1 MKRIPLLL
9 LIFILSVSCFARQ
22 LRPLVWVLDA
32 GHGGKD
38 QGTCLK
44 NVLEKDLTLNLTN
57 RVAELI
63 RKHKPGIKLILTR
76 TDDTF
81 VSLDERCQIANRNR
95 ADLFLSIH
103 INFAQNNRLLS
114 GTETFHA
121 NKKGAKSIVQASH
134 LERNADKSELLA
146 WLLQKSYYE
155 SGRPADRG
163 ARASNLYVLLNT
175 EMPAALTEVGFLSNV
190 SDAAYL
196 QSERGQKQIALDI
209 YNALNE
215 YYTTTQAN
223 THLRTLRT
231 LRQSLGTNSGLKVDR
246 LRNEVFSTDNVS
258 SDDSWLTAQAPSP
271 DQLSSSVTD
280 PANGITVDDTTAAYG
295 SSSAQVDPPGS
306 EAAIRKMFAQK
317 EPPGSEAAIKRLFAQ
332 RRALGS
338 AADSTKQ
345 VVPVNPS
352 NPVAD
357 STKQVVP
364 VNPANPVADSTK
376 QVAPANP
383 VADATKPVVPVNP
396 VADSVSDTKKQV
408 AQAAQPDSVP
418 IFSVQLFSVT
428 KEIKAGDSRLK
439 GLAPVKILHK
449 GNVYKVLYGGSK
461 DYLEARRSLEKT
473 KELFPD
479 AFIVAYIGD
488 RAISTAEALQMIR

>member
-9 LIFILSVSCFARQ
+9 LIFILSVSCFSRQ

-246 LRNEVFSTDNVS
+246 LRNEVSSTDNVS
-258 SDDSWLTAQAPSP
+258 SDDSRLTAQTLSP

-332 RRALGS
+332 RKALGS
-338 AADSTKQ
+338 A
-345 VVPVNPS
+345 
-352 NPVAD
+352 AD

-376 QVAPANP
+376 QVVPANP
-383 VADATKPVVPVNP
+383 VADVTKPVAAANP

>member
-9 LIFILSVSCFARQ
+9 LLFILSVSCFSRQ

-63 RKHKPGIKLILTR
+63 RKNKPGIKLILTR

-134 LERNADKSELLA
+134 LERNSDKSELLA

-246 LRNEVFSTDNVS
+246 LRNEVFSTDNVP
-258 SDDSWLTAQAPSP
+258 SDDSQLTAQSLSP
-271 DQLSSSVTD
+271 DQQSSSVTD

-338 AADSTKQ
+338 DADTTKQ
-345 VVPVNPS
+345 VVS
-352 NPVAD
+352 
-357 STKQVVP
+357 

-383 VADATKPVVPVNP
+383 VADATKPVVPINP

-428 KEIKAGDSRLK
+428 KEIKAGDYRLK

>member
-9 LIFILSVSCFARQ
+9 LLFILSVSCFARQ

-38 QGTCLK
+38 QGTFLK

-63 RKHKPGIKLILTR
+63 RKNKPGIKLILTR

-246 LRNEVFSTDNVS
+246 LRNEVSSTDNVS

-280 PANGITVDDTTAAYG
+280 PANGITAGDATAAYG

-317 EPPGSEAAIKRLFAQ
+317 EPPGSEAAIKRLFAR
-332 RRALGS
+332 RRALRS

-345 VVPVNPS
+345 VVSVNPG
-352 NPVAD
+352 
-357 STKQVVP
+357 
-364 VNPANPVADSTK
+364 NPVADSTK

-383 VADATKPVVPVNP
+383 VADATKPVVPINP
-396 VADSVSDTKKQV
+396 VADSVSDTKKPV

-428 KEIKAGDSRLK
+428 KEIKAGDYRLK

>member
-9 LIFILSVSCFARQ
+9 LIFILSVSCFSRQ

-63 RKHKPGIKLILTR
+63 RKNKPGIKLILTR

-246 LRNEVFSTDNVS
+246 LRNEVSSTENVS

-280 PANGITVDDTTAAYG
+280 PANGITADDATAAYG
-295 SSSAQVDPPGS
+295 SSSAQADPPGS

-332 RRALGS
+332 RKALGS
-338 AADSTKQ
+338 DADSSKQ
-345 VVPVNPS
+345 AVPV

-364 VNPANPVADSTK
+364 VNPANPVAD
-376 QVAPANP
+376 V
-383 VADATKPVVPVNP
+383 TKPVAAANP

>member
-9 LIFILSVSCFARQ
+9 LIFILSVSCFSRQ

-63 RKHKPGIKLILTR
+63 RKNKPGIKLILTR

-246 LRNEVFSTDNVS
+246 LRNVVSSTYNVS
-258 SDDSWLTAQAPSP
+258 SDDSRLTAQTLSP

-345 VVPVNPS
+345 VVPVNP
-352 NPVAD
+352 
-357 STKQVVP
+357 
-364 VNPANPVADSTK
+364 ANPVADSTK

-383 VADATKPVVPVNP
+383 VADATKPVVPINP
-396 VADSVSDTKKQV
+396 VADSVSDTKKPV

>member
-9 LIFILSVSCFARQ
+9 LIFILSISCFSRQ

-63 RKHKPGIKLILTR
+63 RKNKPGIKLILTR

-246 LRNEVFSTDNVS
+246 LCNEVSSTDNVS
-258 SDDSWLTAQAPSP
+258 SDDSWLTAQTLSP

-280 PANGITVDDTTAAYG
+280 PANGITVDDTTDAYG

-338 AADSTKQ
+338 AADSM
-345 VVPVNPS
+345 
-352 NPVAD
+352 
-357 STKQVVP
+357 KQVVP

-376 QVAPANP
+376 QVVPADP
-383 VADATKPVVPVNP
+383 VADATKQVAPVNPLADATKQVAPVNP
-396 VADSVSDTKKQV
+396 VADTVADAKKQV

>member
-9 LIFILSVSCFARQ
+9 LIFILSVSCFSRQ

-63 RKHKPGIKLILTR
+63 RKNKPGIKLILTR

-246 LRNEVFSTDNVS
+246 LRNEVSSTDNVS
-258 SDDSWLTAQAPSP
+258 SDDSWLTAQTLSS

-280 PANGITVDDTTAAYG
+280 PANGITADDATAAYG

-332 RRALGS
+332 RKALGS
-338 AADSTKQ
+338 DADSTKQ
-345 VVPVNPS
+345 AVPV

-364 VNPANPVADSTK
+364 AD
-376 QVAPANP
+376 P
-383 VADATKPVVPVNP
+383 VADATKTVVPAKP

>member
-63 RKHKPGIKLILTR
+63 RKNKPGIKLILTR

-246 LRNEVFSTDNVS
+246 LRNEVSSTDNVS
-258 SDDSWLTAQAPSP
+258 SDDSWLTAQTLSP

-295 SSSAQVDPPGS
+295 SSSAQEDPPGS

-338 AADSTKQ
+338 AADSM
-345 VVPVNPS
+345 
-352 NPVAD
+352 
-357 STKQVVP
+357 KQVVP
-364 VNPANPVADSTK
+364 VNPANPVADTTK
-376 QVAPANP
+376 PVVPANP
-383 VADATKPVVPVNP
+383 VADATKPVVPANP
-396 VADSVSDTKKQV
+396 VDDSVSDTKKQV

>member
-9 LIFILSVSCFARQ
+9 LIFILSVSCFSRQ
-22 LRPLVWVLDA
+22 LRPQVWVLDA

-63 RKHKPGIKLILTR
+63 RKNKPGIKLILTR

-246 LRNEVFSTDNVS
+246 LRNEVSSTDNVS
-258 SDDSWLTAQAPSP
+258 SDDSWLTAQALSP
-271 DQLSSSVTD
+271 DQQSSSVTD

-345 VVPVNPS
+345 VVSVN
-352 NPVAD
+352 
-357 STKQVVP
+357 
-364 VNPANPVADSTK
+364 
-376 QVAPANP
+376 PANP
-383 VADATKPVVPVNP
+383 VADATKTVVPAKP

-408 AQAAQPDSVP
+408 AQGAQPDSVP

>member
-9 LIFILSVSCFARQ
+9 LIFILSVSCFSRQ

-63 RKHKPGIKLILTR
+63 RKNKPGIKLILTR

-246 LRNEVFSTDNVS
+246 LCNEVSSTYNVS
-258 SDDSWLTAQAPSP
+258 SDDSRLTAQTLSP

-280 PANGITVDDTTAAYG
+280 PMNGITVDDTTAAYG

-345 VVPVNPS
+345 VVS
-352 NPVAD
+352 
-357 STKQVVP
+357 

-383 VADATKPVVPVNP
+383 VADATKPVVPANP

>member
-9 LIFILSVSCFARQ
+9 LIFILSVSCFSRQ

-63 RKHKPGIKLILTR
+63 RKNKPGIKLILTR

-246 LRNEVFSTDNVS
+246 LRNEVSSTDNVS

-338 AADSTKQ
+338 AADSMKQ

-357 STKQVVP
+357 STKPVV
-364 VNPANPVADSTK
+364 
-376 QVAPANP
+376 PANP
-383 VADATKPVVPVNP
+383 VADATKQVAPVNP
-396 VADSVSDTKKQV
+396 VDDSVSDTKKQV
-408 AQAAQPDSVP
+408 AQGAQPDSVP

>member
-9 LIFILSVSCFARQ
+9 LIFILSVSCFSRQ

-246 LRNEVFSTDNVS
+246 LRNEVSSTDNVS
-258 SDDSWLTAQAPSP
+258 SDDFWLTAQAPSP

-280 PANGITVDDTTAAYG
+280 PANGITVDDTTDAYG

-345 VVPVNPS
+345 
-352 NPVAD
+352 A
-357 STKQVVP
+357 VP

-376 QVAPANP
+376 QVAPVNP
-383 VADATKPVVPVNP
+383 VADSTKPVVPANP
-396 VADSVSDTKKQV
+396 VDDSVSDTKKQV
-408 AQAAQPDSVP
+408 AQAVQPDSVP

>member
-9 LIFILSVSCFARQ
+9 LIFILSVSCFSRQ

-63 RKHKPGIKLILTR
+63 RKNKPGIKLILTR

-246 LRNEVFSTDNVS
+246 LRNEVSSTDNVS
-258 SDDSWLTAQAPSP
+258 SDDSWLTAQALSP

-345 VVPVNPS
+345 VVPVNP
-352 NPVAD
+352 
-357 STKQVVP
+357 
-364 VNPANPVADSTK
+364 ANPVADTTK
-376 QVAPANP
+376 PVVPANP
-383 VADATKPVVPVNP
+383 VADATKPVVPINP

>member
-9 LIFILSVSCFARQ
+9 LIFILSVSCFSRQ

-63 RKHKPGIKLILTR
+63 RKNKPGIKLILTR

-246 LRNEVFSTDNVS
+246 LRNEVSSTENVS
-258 SDDSWLTAQAPSP
+258 SDDSRLTAQTPSP

-280 PANGITVDDTTAAYG
+280 PANGITADDATAAYG
-295 SSSAQVDPPGS
+295 SSSAQADPPGS

-338 AADSTKQ
+338 AADSMKQ
-345 VVPVNPS
+345 
-352 NPVAD
+352 A
-357 STKQVVP
+357 VP

-383 VADATKPVVPVNP
+383 VADATKPVVPINP

>member
-9 LIFILSVSCFARQ
+9 LIFILSVSCFSRQ

-63 RKHKPGIKLILTR
+63 RKNKPCIKLILTR

-258 SDDSWLTAQAPSP
+258 SDDSQLTAQSLSP
-271 DQLSSSVTD
+271 DQQSSSVTD

-338 AADSTKQ
+338 DADTTKQ
-345 VVPVNPS
+345 VVS
-352 NPVAD
+352 
-357 STKQVVP
+357 

-376 QVAPANP
+376 QVVPANP
-383 VADATKPVVPVNP
+383 VADSTKPVVPVNP

-408 AQAAQPDSVP
+408 AQAARPDSVP

>member
-9 LIFILSVSCFARQ
+9 LLFILSVSCFSRQ

-63 RKHKPGIKLILTR
+63 RKNKPGIKLILTR

-280 PANGITVDDTTAAYG
+280 PANGITADDATAAYG

-332 RRALGS
+332 RRTLGS
-338 AADSTKQ
+338 A
-345 VVPVNPS
+345 
-352 NPVAD
+352 AD

-383 VADATKPVVPVNP
+383 VADATKSDVPAHP
-396 VADSVSDTKKQV
+396 TDSVADAKKPV

>member
-9 LIFILSVSCFARQ
+9 LIFILSVSCFSRQ

-63 RKHKPGIKLILTR
+63 RKNKPGIKLILTR

-246 LRNEVFSTDNVS
+246 LRNEVSSTDNVS
-258 SDDSWLTAQAPSP
+258 SDDSWLTAQTLSP

-345 VVPVNPS
+345 VVPVNP
-352 NPVAD
+352 
-357 STKQVVP
+357 
-364 VNPANPVADSTK
+364 ANPVADATK
-376 QVAPANP
+376 PVVPANP
-383 VADATKPVVPVNP
+383 VADATKPVVPINP

>member
-9 LIFILSVSCFARQ
+9 LIFILSVSCFSRQ

-63 RKHKPGIKLILTR
+63 RKNKPGIKLILTR

-246 LRNEVFSTDNVS
+246 LRNEVSSTDNVS
-258 SDDSWLTAQAPSP
+258 SDDSWLTAQTLSP

-280 PANGITVDDTTAAYG
+280 PANGITVDDTTDAYG

-345 VVPVNPS
+345 VVPVNP
-352 NPVAD
+352 
-357 STKQVVP
+357 
-364 VNPANPVADSTK
+364 ANPVADSTK
-376 QVAPANP
+376 QVAPVNP
-383 VADATKPVVPVNP
+383 VADATKSDVPAHP
-396 VADSVSDTKKQV
+396 TDSVADAKKPV

>member
-9 LIFILSVSCFARQ
+9 LIYILSVSCFSRQ

-63 RKHKPGIKLILTR
+63 RKNKPGIKLILTR

-246 LRNEVFSTDNVS
+246 LRNEVSSTDNVS
-258 SDDSWLTAQAPSP
+258 SDVSRLTAQTLSP
-271 DQLSSSVTD
+271 GQLSSSVTD

-338 AADSTKQ
+338 A
-345 VVPVNPS
+345 
-352 NPVAD
+352 AD

>member
-9 LIFILSVSCFARQ
+9 LLFILSVSCFARQ

-63 RKHKPGIKLILTR
+63 RKNKPGIKLILTR

-246 LRNEVFSTDNVS
+246 LRNEVSSTENVS
-258 SDDSWLTAQAPSP
+258 SDDSRLTAQTPSP

-280 PANGITVDDTTAAYG
+280 PANGITADDATAAYG
-295 SSSAQVDPPGS
+295 SSSAQADPPGS

-345 VVPVNPS
+345 
-352 NPVAD
+352 A
-357 STKQVVP
+357 VP

-383 VADATKPVVPVNP
+383 VADATKPVVPINP

-408 AQAAQPDSVP
+408 AQAAQQDSVP

>member
-9 LIFILSVSCFARQ
+9 LLFILSVSCFSRQ

-63 RKHKPGIKLILTR
+63 RKNKPGIKLILTR

-134 LERNADKSELLA
+134 LERNSDKSELLA

-246 LRNEVFSTDNVS
+246 LRNEVSSTDNVS
-258 SDDSWLTAQAPSP
+258 SDVSRLTAQTLSP

-332 RRALGS
+332 RKALGS
-338 AADSTKQ
+338 DADSTKQ
-345 VVPVNPS
+345 AVPV
-352 NPVAD
+352 
-357 STKQVVP
+357 
-364 VNPANPVADSTK
+364 NPVADSTK
-376 QVAPANP
+376 QVAPVNPANP
-383 VADATKPVVPVNP
+383 VADATKTVVPAKP

>member
-9 LIFILSVSCFARQ
+9 LIFILSVSCFSRQ

-63 RKHKPGIKLILTR
+63 RKNKPGIKLILTR

-246 LRNEVFSTDNVS
+246 LRNEVSSTDNVS
-258 SDDSWLTAQAPSP
+258 SDYSWLTAQALSP

-338 AADSTKQ
+338 A
-345 VVPVNPS
+345 
-352 NPVAD
+352 AD

>member
-63 RKHKPGIKLILTR
+63 RKNKPGIKLILTR

-246 LRNEVFSTDNVS
+246 LRNEVSSTDNVS
-258 SDDSWLTAQAPSP
+258 SVDSWLTAQAPSP

-345 VVPVNPS
+345 V
-352 NPVAD
+352 A
-357 STKQVVP
+357 P
-364 VNPANPVADSTK
+364 VNPANHVADSTK

>member
-63 RKHKPGIKLILTR
+63 RKNKPGIKLILTR

-231 LRQSLGTNSGLKVDR
+231 LRHSLGTNSGLKVDR
-246 LRNEVFSTDNVS
+246 LRNEVSSTDNVS
-258 SDDSWLTAQAPSP
+258 SDDSWLTAQTLSP

-295 SSSAQVDPPGS
+295 SSSAKVDPPGS

-345 VVPVNPS
+345 V
-352 NPVAD
+352 A
-357 STKQVVP
+357 P
-364 VNPANPVADSTK
+364 VNPANHVADSTK

>member
-9 LIFILSVSCFARQ
+9 LLIILSVSCFSRQ

-63 RKHKPGIKLILTR
+63 RKNKPGIKLILTR

-246 LRNEVFSTDNVS
+246 LRNEVSSTYNVS
-258 SDDSWLTAQAPSP
+258 SDDSRLTAQAPSP
-271 DQLSSSVTD
+271 GQLSSSVTD
-280 PANGITVDDTTAAYG
+280 PANGITVDDTTDAYG

-345 VVPVNPS
+345 VVPVNP
-352 NPVAD
+352 
-357 STKQVVP
+357 
-364 VNPANPVADSTK
+364 ANPVAD
-376 QVAPANP
+376 V
-383 VADATKPVVPVNP
+383 TKPVAAANP

-408 AQAAQPDSVP
+408 AQGAQPDSVP

>member
-9 LIFILSVSCFARQ
+9 LIFILSVSCFSRQ

-63 RKHKPGIKLILTR
+63 RKNKPGIKLILTR

-246 LRNEVFSTDNVS
+246 LRNEVSSTDNVS

-280 PANGITVDDTTAAYG
+280 PANGITTDDTTAAYG

-338 AADSTKQ
+338 A
-345 VVPVNPS
+345 
-352 NPVAD
+352 AD

>member
-9 LIFILSVSCFARQ
+9 LIFILSVSCFSRQ

-103 INFAQNNRLLS
+103 IHFAQNNRLLS

-246 LRNEVFSTDNVS
+246 LRNEVSSTDNVS
-258 SDDSWLTAQAPSP
+258 SDDSWLTAQALSP

-338 AADSTKQ
+338 DADTTKQ
-345 VVPVNPS
+345 VVS
-352 NPVAD
+352 
-357 STKQVVP
+357 
-364 VNPANPVADSTK
+364 VNPANPVT
-376 QVAPANP
+376 
-383 VADATKPVVPVNP
+383 DATKPVVPANP

>member
-9 LIFILSVSCFARQ
+9 LLFILSVSCFSRQ

-63 RKHKPGIKLILTR
+63 RKNKPGIKLILTR

-246 LRNEVFSTDNVS
+246 LRNEVSSTDNVS

-280 PANGITVDDTTAAYG
+280 PANGITVDDTTDAYG

-345 VVPVNPS
+345 VVPVNP
-352 NPVAD
+352 
-357 STKQVVP
+357 
-364 VNPANPVADSTK
+364 ANPVADSTK

-383 VADATKPVVPVNP
+383 VADATKPVVPINP

>member
-9 LIFILSVSCFARQ
+9 LLFILSVSCFSRQ

-63 RKHKPGIKLILTR
+63 RKNKPGIKLILTR

-246 LRNEVFSTDNVS
+246 LRNEVSSTDNVS
-258 SDDSWLTAQAPSP
+258 SDDSWLTAQALSP

-295 SSSAQVDPPGS
+295 FSSAQVDPPGS

-332 RRALGS
+332 RKALGS
-338 AADSTKQ
+338 DVDATKPD
-345 VVPVNPS
+345 V
-352 NPVAD
+352 
-357 STKQVVP
+357 
-364 VNPANPVADSTK
+364 PANPVADATNPD
-376 QVAPANP
+376 VPANP
-383 VADATKPVVPVNP
+383 VADATKQVAPVNP
-396 VADSVSDTKKQV
+396 VADTVADTKKQV

-428 KEIKAGDSRLK
+428 KEIKAGDYRLK

>member
-63 RKHKPGIKLILTR
+63 RKNKPGIKLILTR

-246 LRNEVFSTDNVS
+246 LRNEVSSTDNVS
-258 SDDSWLTAQAPSP
+258 SDYSWLTAQALSP

-332 RRALGS
+332 RKALGS
-338 AADSTKQ
+338 DADTTKQ
-345 VVPVNPS
+345 VVS
-352 NPVAD
+352 
-357 STKQVVP
+357 

-376 QVAPANP
+376 QVAPVNP
-383 VADATKPVVPVNP
+383 VADSTKPVVPVNP

-408 AQAAQPDSVP
+408 AQGAQPDSVP

-428 KEIKAGDSRLK
+428 KEIKAGDTRLK

>member
-9 LIFILSVSCFARQ
+9 LIFILSVSCFSRQ

-63 RKHKPGIKLILTR
+63 RKNKPGIKLILTR

-246 LRNEVFSTDNVS
+246 LRNEVSSTDNVS
-258 SDDSWLTAQAPSP
+258 SVDSWLTAQAPSP

-345 VVPVNPS
+345 VVPVNP
-352 NPVAD
+352 
-357 STKQVVP
+357 
-364 VNPANPVADSTK
+364 ANPVADSTK

-408 AQAAQPDSVP
+408 AQGAQPDCVP

>member
-9 LIFILSVSCFARQ
+9 LIFILSVSCFSRQ

-63 RKHKPGIKLILTR
+63 RKNKPGIKLILTR

-246 LRNEVFSTDNVS
+246 LRNEVSSTDNVS
-258 SDDSWLTAQAPSP
+258 SDDSWLTAQALSP

-345 VVPVNPS
+345 VVPVNP
-352 NPVAD
+352 
-357 STKQVVP
+357 
-364 VNPANPVADSTK
+364 ANPVADSTK

-383 VADATKPVVPVNP
+383 VADATKPVVPANP
-396 VADSVSDTKKQV
+396 VADSVSNTKKQV
-408 AQAAQPDSVP
+408 AQGAQPDSVP

>member
-9 LIFILSVSCFARQ
+9 LIFILSISCFSRQ

-63 RKHKPGIKLILTR
+63 RKNKPGIKLILTR

-246 LRNEVFSTDNVS
+246 LRNEVSSTDNVS

-332 RRALGS
+332 RKALGS
-338 AADSTKQ
+338 A
-345 VVPVNPS
+345 
-352 NPVAD
+352 AD

-383 VADATKPVVPVNP
+383 VADATKPVVPINP

>member
-9 LIFILSVSCFARQ
+9 LISILSVSCFARQ

-63 RKHKPGIKLILTR
+63 RKNKPGIKLILTR

-246 LRNEVFSTDNVS
+246 LRNEVSSTDNVS
-258 SDDSWLTAQAPSP
+258 SVDSRLTAQALSP

-345 VVPVNPS
+345 VVPVNP
-352 NPVAD
+352 
-357 STKQVVP
+357 
-364 VNPANPVADSTK
+364 ANPVADSTK

-383 VADATKPVVPVNP
+383 VTDATKPVVPANP
-396 VADSVSDTKKQV
+396 VADSVSNTKKQV
-408 AQAAQPDSVP
+408 AQGAQPDSVP

>member
-63 RKHKPGIKLILTR
+63 RKNKPGIKLILTR

-246 LRNEVFSTDNVS
+246 LRNEVSSTDNVS
-258 SDDSWLTAQAPSP
+258 SDDSWLTAQTLSP

-345 VVPVNPS
+345 VVPVNP
-352 NPVAD
+352 
-357 STKQVVP
+357 
-364 VNPANPVADSTK
+364 ANPVADSTK

-383 VADATKPVVPVNP
+383 VADSTKPVVPVNP

>member
-9 LIFILSVSCFARQ
+9 LIFILSVSCFSRQ

-63 RKHKPGIKLILTR
+63 RKNKPGIKLILTR

-246 LRNEVFSTDNVS
+246 LRNEVSSTYNVS
-258 SDDSWLTAQAPSP
+258 SDDSRLTAQAPSP
-271 DQLSSSVTD
+271 GQLSSSVTD
-280 PANGITVDDTTAAYG
+280 PANGITVDDTTDAYG

-345 VVPVNPS
+345 VVSVNP
-352 NPVAD
+352 P
-357 STKQVVP
+357 
-364 VNPANPVADSTK
+364 NPVADSTK
-376 QVAPANP
+376 QVAPVNP
-383 VADATKPVVPVNP
+383 VADATKSDVPAHP
-396 VADSVSDTKKQV
+396 TDSVADAKKPV

>member
-9 LIFILSVSCFARQ
+9 LIFILSVSCFSRQ

-63 RKHKPGIKLILTR
+63 RKNKPGIKLILTR

-258 SDDSWLTAQAPSP
+258 SDDSQLTAQSLSP
-271 DQLSSSVTD
+271 DQQSSSVTD

-345 VVPVNPS
+345 VVPVNP
-352 NPVAD
+352 
-357 STKQVVP
+357 
-364 VNPANPVADSTK
+364 ANPVADATK
-376 QVAPANP
+376 PVVPANP
-383 VADATKPVVPVNP
+383 VADATKPVVPINP
-396 VADSVSDTKKQV
+396 VADSVADAKKPV

>member
-9 LIFILSVSCFARQ
+9 LIFILSVSCFSRQ

-63 RKHKPGIKLILTR
+63 RKNKPGIKLILTR

-246 LRNEVFSTDNVS
+246 LRNEVSSTDNVS
-258 SDDSWLTAQAPSP
+258 SDDSWLTAQALSP

-280 PANGITVDDTTAAYG
+280 PANRITVDDTTAAYG

-345 VVPVNPS
+345 VVPVNP
-352 NPVAD
+352 
-357 STKQVVP
+357 
-364 VNPANPVADSTK
+364 ANPVADSTK
-376 QVAPANP
+376 QVAPADP
-383 VADATKPVVPVNP
+383 VADATKTVVPAKP

-408 AQAAQPDSVP
+408 AQGAQPDSVP

>member
-9 LIFILSVSCFARQ
+9 LIFILSVSCFSRQ

-63 RKHKPGIKLILTR
+63 RKNKPGIKLILTR

-246 LRNEVFSTDNVS
+246 LRNEVSSTDNVS

-345 VVPVNPS
+345 VVPVNP
-352 NPVAD
+352 
-357 STKQVVP
+357 
-364 VNPANPVADSTK
+364 ANPVADSTK

-383 VADATKPVVPVNP
+383 VADVTKPVAAANP

>member
-9 LIFILSVSCFARQ
+9 LIFILSVSCFSRQ

-63 RKHKPGIKLILTR
+63 RKNKPGIKLILTR

-246 LRNEVFSTDNVS
+246 LRNEVSSTENVS

-332 RRALGS
+332 RKALGS
-338 AADSTKQ
+338 A
-345 VVPVNPS
+345 
-352 NPVAD
+352 AD

-383 VADATKPVVPVNP
+383 VADATKPVVPINP
-396 VADSVSDTKKQV
+396 VADSVSDTKKPV